1 MIVKTGKLHERN
13 YKNIHC
19 RYPRSDICEDGYR
32 KGFLD
37 GYSGL
42 CRYSFFCIEY
52 LKTIHV
58 QDSELYILAKFNK
71 IFD

>member
-13 YKNIHC
+13 HKNLHC
-19 RYPRSDICEDGYR
+19 GYPRSDICNDGYR

-42 CRYSFFCIEY
+42 CRSTFSNVYRIF
-52 LKTIHV
+52 KTIHV
-58 QDSELYILAKFNK
+58 QESESELNIL
-71 IFD
+71 